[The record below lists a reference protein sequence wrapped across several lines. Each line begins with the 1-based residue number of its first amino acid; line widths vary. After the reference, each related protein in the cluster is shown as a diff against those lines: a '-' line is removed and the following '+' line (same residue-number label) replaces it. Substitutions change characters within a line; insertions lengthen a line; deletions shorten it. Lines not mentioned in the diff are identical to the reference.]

1 MTDTKYNGYTN
12 YQTWR
17 VKIEMIDSI
26 NFAQRNDFDAYDLG
40 QVLRDYAFEMIDM
53 ESFGFAYDY
62 ASAFLNQVNWYEIAE
77 HQINDFREK
86 AE

>member
-1 MTDTKYNGYTN
+1 
-12 YQTWR
+12 
-17 VKIEMIDSI
+17 
-26 NFAQRNDFDAYDLG
+26 
-40 QVLRDYAFEMIDM
+40 MIDM